1 MMVVATIA
9 ASLFLCTAAVSNA
22 QTKPLRHLVY
32 NVGVTELTQAD
43 ELVMGNV
50 GMLATAS
57 SGVAHYTG
65 GLLSKGTITVDIVG
79 FTNGD
84 DAFAVQIAEQTD
96 NRRAPLVRVDVTSD
110 GELRIAP
117 DDTNN
122 VTAEEQA
129 LLRLLARKFLSQ
141 DALLAGKWVH
151 QQVDRQTDIHEEY
164 RITGTQP
171 NGDLDIALDQRIK
184 VAGAQPFD
192 STTHGLIT
200 YSPKYKVPR
209 ALSMDGRTHHE
220 GIQQT
225 QVEDL
230 KVNLNLITDSFEP
243 NS

>member
-9 ASLFLCTAAVSNA
+9 ASAFFSLTAAGRA
-22 QTKPLRHLVY
+22 ETKPLRHLVY
-32 NVGVTELTQAD
+32 NVGVTQLTQTD

-57 SGVAHYTG
+57 SGVAHYAG

-96 NRRAPLVRVDVTSD
+96 NRREPMVRVDVTSD
-110 GELRIAP
+110 GGLRLSP
-117 DDTNN
+117 DDSNN
-122 VTAEEQA
+122 LSAEEQA

-151 QQVDRQTDIHEEY
+151 QQIDRQTDIHEEFK
-164 RITGTQP
+164 ITGTQP
-171 NGDLDIALDQRIK
+171 NGDLEIAVNQRIK

-192 STTHGLIT
+192 STTHGTIT
-200 YSPKYKVPR
+200 YSPKFKVPR
-209 ALSMDGRTHHE
+209 AITMDGRTHHE

-225 QVEDL
+225 QFEDL
-230 KVNLNLITDSFEP
+230 KVNLNLISDSFEP
-243 NS
+243 NN